1 MSRATPQM
9 RAFAEVLIVYETG
22 RSPADGAMR
31 PVDFPVFEK
40 LRSPLEMLMGRGGF
54 RALFSRALALAGAE
68 IPWLRTVHVNA
79 AGALAWEEELHPPLA
94 PAQILEGRVVL
105 LAQVLGMLVAFI
117 GPGLTARLI
126 GEIWPN
132 IMRNE
137 LVFPQRR
144 QK

>member
-1 MSRATPQM
+1 MW
-9 RAFAEVLIVYETG
+9 AFAEDLIAGETG
-22 RSPADGAMR
+22 ENQSSETKPPA
-31 PVDFPVFEK
+31 DFPVFEK
-40 LRSPLEMLMGRGGF
+40 LRSPLATLMGNGGF
-54 RALFSRALALAGAE
+54 RALFARALALARVE
-68 IPWLRTVHVNA
+68 ISWLRAVHVNA
-79 AGALAWEEELHPPLA
+79 DGALAWQEELHPPLA
-94 PAQILEGRVVL
+94 PAEFLEGRVVL
-105 LAQVLGMLVAFI
+105 LAQLLGLLVAFI

>member
-1 MSRATPQM
+1 MW
-9 RAFAEVLIVYETG
+9 AFAEDLIAGETG
-22 RSPADGAMR
+22 ENQSSETKPSA
-31 PVDFPVFEK
+31 DFPVFEK
-40 LRSPLEMLMGRGGF
+40 LRSPLATLMGNGGF
-54 RALFSRALALAGAE
+54 RALFARALALARVE
-68 IPWLRTVHVNA
+68 ISWLRAVHVNA
-79 AGALAWEEELHPPLA
+79 DGALAWQEELHPPLA
-94 PAQILEGRVVL
+94 PAEFLEGRVVL
-105 LAQVLGMLVAFI
+105 LAQLLGLLVAFI